1 MHFITALSLGLWC
14 LELHTHKLVTDYNPD
29 EWEVERDKI
38 QLIRELGQGSFGMV
52 YEGVARDLYGKGG
65 EIKVAVKVTPQKT
78 AGIFKIQLLMFL
90 WIRFIILFY
99 FSNYWLT
106 MNFQT
111 VNEHATYRERMEFL
125 SEASRMK

>member
-65 EIKVAVKVTPQKT
+65 EIKVAVKVTKKKP
-78 AGIFKIQLLMFL
+78 L
-90 WIRFIILFY
+90 
-99 FSNYWLT
+99 
-106 MNFQT
+106 
-111 VNEHATYRERMEFL
+111 EFL
-125 SEASRMK
+125 KFNC

>member
-1 MHFITALSLGLWC
+1 M
-14 LELHTHKLVTDYNPD
+14 
-29 EWEVERDKI
+29 ERDKI

-90 WIRFIILFY
+90 WIRFIIFGGSSQI
-99 FSNYWLT
+99 FSILWRIG
-106 MNFQT
+106 T
-111 VNEHATYRERMEFL
+111 V
-125 SEASRMK
+125 